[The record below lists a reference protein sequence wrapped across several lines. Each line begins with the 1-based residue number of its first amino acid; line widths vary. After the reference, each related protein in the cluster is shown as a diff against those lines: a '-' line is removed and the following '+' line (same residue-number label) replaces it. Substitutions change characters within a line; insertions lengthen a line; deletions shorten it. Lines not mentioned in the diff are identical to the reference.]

1 MSKEPPASG
10 YARIASPL
18 GDVLLL
24 VRAGRLSG
32 LYFVG
37 QRDDPG
43 PGTAIALADLPA
55 DLPADDMSA
64 DRRVLERAR
73 EQVDA
78 YFAGRLS
85 EFDLPLDLHGTPFQ
99 QSVWQALLTI
109 PFGRTVSYGDIATR
123 CSRPAAVRA
132 VGRAVGSNPVSI
144 VVPCHRVI
152 GSNGALTGFGGGIE
166 RKQALLALEGG
177 NGPLFG

>member
-1 MSKEPPASG
+1 MSKEAPASG

-24 VRAGRLSG
+24 ARAGRLSG

-43 PGTAIALADLPA
+43 PGTAIALAELPA
-55 DLPADDMSA
+55 SDTSA

-73 EQVDA
+73 DQVDA
-78 YFAGRLS
+78 YFAGRS
-85 EFDLPLDLHGTPFQ
+85 SSFDLPLDLHGTPFQ

-109 PFGRTVSYGDIATR
+109 PFGRTVSYGDIATS
-123 CSRPAAVRA
+123 CGRPAAVRA

-144 VVPCHRVI
+144 IVPCHRVI
-152 GSNGALTGFGGGIE
+152 GRDGSMTGFGGGIE
-166 RKQALLALEGG
+166 RKQALLALEAG
-177 NGPLFG
+177 NGSLFG